1 MPEIVNQYTQTFIG
15 QSTTT
20 QWSFAMPMIPKL
32 NEKNYFE
39 VEVVQLAI
47 ERDGTSAPHSL
58 FFFVANIPRTTSAI
72 INSSGI
78 IDSRITLGMVA
89 NYDTGANPC
98 YATTPAPVTF
108 RLNTLQ
114 PGTPFNVTM
123 CRLSGQEISQ
133 TISGISPPNQ
143 LVPASSPDVKAQ
155 FVAKIDNGSGVAGNT
170 LTVTSVVAGI
180 LAVGQTL
187 NYSTGVVRTITALG
201 TGTGGVGTYTLSGA
215 TELLTPA
222 ELMTTLI
229 VDSVSP
235 CQFIMTWNVREMSP
249 YEVRRNQ
256 VIQY

>member
-15 QSTTT
+15 QSTNT

-32 NEKNYFE
+32 NQKNYFE
-39 VEVVQLAI
+39 IEVTQLGI
-47 ERDGTSAPHSL
+47 ERDGASAPHSL
-58 FFFVANIPRTTSAI
+58 FFFVANIPGTNSAT

-78 IDSRITLGMVA
+78 IDSRVNLGVVA

-98 YATTPAPVTF
+98 YVTTPTPVTF

-123 CRLSGQEISQ
+123 CRLAGQEISQ
-133 TISGISPPNQ
+133 TIAGISPPNQ
-143 LVPASSPDVKAQ
+143 LVPASAPDVKAQ
-155 FVAKIDNGSGVAGNT
+155 FVAKIDNGAGGVGNT
-170 LTVTSVVAGI
+170 LTVTSVVAGV
-180 LAVGQTL
+180 LAVGQSL
-187 NYSTGVVRTITALG
+187 SYSTGIARTITALG
-201 TGTGGVGTYTLSGA
+201 TGTGGIGTYTLSGA

-222 ELMTTLI
+222 ELMTTNI

-235 CQFIMTWNVREMSP
+235 CQFIMIWNMREMSP